1 MRALW
6 APWLHAGSE
15 CTQLLVRVFPVPGLF
30 PGPWAMTVLIGQTLQ
45 NRMGGGS
52 DLWDL
57 MGPYLNVP
65 YGTPG
70 SGLESTEEFCGAS

>member
-1 MRALW
+1 
-6 APWLHAGSE
+6 
-15 CTQLLVRVFPVPGLF
+15 
-30 PGPWAMTVLIGQTLQ
+30 MTVLIGQTLQ

-57 MGPYLNVP
+57 MGPYLSVP